1 MLISSL
7 RDIVAPHPTLLKT
20 LSKSPLTDRWWPTL
34 LWHIRAFLVS
44 ERVTFASF
52 HLLSHCVRLHLLI
65 TALTF
70 WQKKWSEG
78 SDQPWPEDSSLE
90 VKGKQKAGTAVW
102 WWTESKWSR
111 PAAFLRDVGPE
122 SWTCDF
128 KTSSINGKR
137 KISCKRHTYR
147 LYRNS
152 YRFSYR
158 YRNISC
164 LLLRRYKRTLIK

>member
-70 WQKKWSEG
+70 WQKSWYT
-78 SDQPWPEDSSLE
+78 DDSSLE

-122 SWTCDF
+122 SWTCGFD
-128 KTSSINGKR
+128 TSSTNGKEEVYQHLHWQ
-137 KISCKRHTYR
+137 KICFCHCTEQYRDKRR
-147 LYRNS
+147 LLTS
-152 YRFSYR
+152 AEKD
-158 YRNISC
+158 
-164 LLLRRYKRTLIK
+164 LRCCG